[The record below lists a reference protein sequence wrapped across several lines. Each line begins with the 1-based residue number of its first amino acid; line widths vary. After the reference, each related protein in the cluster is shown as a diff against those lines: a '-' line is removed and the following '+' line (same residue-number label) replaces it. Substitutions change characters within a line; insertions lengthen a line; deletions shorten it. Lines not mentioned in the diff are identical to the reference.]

1 MLQYNLH
8 IRQLKPHRIS
18 TAELSVAQHRV
29 TNSAPFF
36 LKQTLHG
43 VFPHLVVIKPS
54 KLEFLLLKNKIWNPR
69 LLMKQN
75 IRWSTRYRYE
85 KEQRNL
91 IPLSN
96 SATFS
101 EIINYHFFTIVQ
113 ILAKGFT
120 TESIRKLSNFNFQ
133 WTKTLYQNIFR
144 PYRILFQPRPQGA
157 FPFEVDSFLH
167 FLRAINVINYVK

>member
-18 TAELSVAQHRV
+18 TAELSVAHHRV

-54 KLEFLLLKNKIWNPR
+54 KLEFLLLKIKIWNPR

-133 WTKTLYQNIFR
+133 WTKTLYQNILGHIAFFFNLVPR
-144 PYRILFQPRPQGA
+144 ALFPLRLILFYT
-157 FPFEVDSFLH
+157 F
-167 FLRAINVINYVK
+167 